1 LTSEQP
7 ASQPELLSRSS
18 QAARSRFWKNVDS
31 IDTLQYARN
40 LAQQR
45 ANLPADFDQATVISA
60 SDFIAAWATDL
71 GK

>member
-1 LTSEQP
+1 M
-7 ASQPELLSRSS
+7 
-18 QAARSRFWKNVDS
+18 
-31 IDTLQYARN
+31 LQYARN